1 MSKTAGL
8 ETAGLYLQLGLSLL
22 ACKTDNATL
31 FYNNKYSTHM
41 SKYNVYG
48 IGAALVDTEIQV
60 TDSDLKHLEV
70 GKGLMTLVDEDRQQE
85 IIHHLQDQLSTSK
98 RASGGSAANT
108 IIALSAFG
116 GKAFYSCRVANDAD
130 GEFYLH
136 DLDNAGVKF
145 NSNSALTDGLTGK
158 CLVLITPDAER
169 SMNTYLGVSET
180 FSIENLDAEAIRQ
193 SEYLYIEGYLV
204 SSDTGRKAAIRAR
217 EIAEKCGIKIALTL
231 SDPAMVTFFKSG
243 LKEML
248 GKKIDLLFCNEA
260 EAVSWTE
267 GSDLECVLELLKQSA
282 VAYVL
287 TMGDKGAIVFDGENQ
302 HLIEAHPAIA
312 INTNGAGDIFAGA
325 FLYGI
330 THGYGYKKSGNFAA
344 LAAAHVVSQAGPRLN
359 PEQYPKILASL

>member
-1 MSKTAGL
+1 M
-8 ETAGLYLQLGLSLL
+8 QLGLSLL
-22 ACKTDNATL
+22 SCKTDNATL

-60 TDSDLKHLEV
+60 TDSDLKRLEV
-70 GKGLMTLVDEDRQQE
+70 EKGLMTLVDEDRQQE
-85 IIHHLQDQLSTSK
+85 IIHHLQNQLSTSK

-180 FSIENLDAEAIRQ
+180 FSIENLDSEAIKQ

-267 GSDLECVLELLKQSA
+267 GSDLECALELLKQSA

-312 INTNGAGDIFAGA
+312 INTNVLFCMVLHMGMATKN
-325 FLYGI
+325 L
-330 THGYGYKKSGNFAA
+330 
-344 LAAAHVVSQAGPRLN
+344 
-359 PEQYPKILASL
+359 EILPPWQQRM